1 MVKKHEYVVERRIAR
16 AKLLLRTTTLPVT
29 EIALRIGCANQQHF
43 STLFRRAT
51 GTTPTAYRAAR

>member
-1 MVKKHEYVVERRIAR
+1 
-16 AKLLLRTTTLPVT
+16 LLRTTTLPVT

-51 GTTPTAYRAAR
+51 GTTPTALPRRALKHFPSTAALRKAQD